1 MNLSYY
7 YMKSVLK
14 TWACCAGCAA
24 LAVASAKA
32 NTTFD
37 ISSGNSALSG
47 YSGPFATVEVS
58 LVDSTH
64 ATVTFTALVGGGY
77 QFLFGGASAV
87 DVNVNAS
94 SFTQSGLSWSQLSGF
109 SAASVSDGGAGNVSS
124 FGNFNQTFSAFDGY
138 THATT
143 TTTFTL
149 TDTSGIWA
157 SSADVLTPNAAGHPV
172 AAHIFIANFPATTN
186 SDAIVT
192 GFATDGGTTSVPDA
206 TATSLLLGAAVSV
219 LGLARRKLS

>member
-14 TWACCAGCAA
+14 TWACCAGCAV

-37 ISSGNSALSG
+37 INSGNSGLSG

-58 LVDSTH
+58 LVDPTH
-64 ATVTFTALVGGGY
+64 ATVTFTGLVGGGY
-77 QFLFGGASAV
+77 QFLFGGAAAV

-94 SFTQSGLSWSQLSGF
+94 TFTQSGLSWSQLVGF
-109 SAASVSDGGAGNVSS
+109 SPAIVSNGGAGNVSS
-124 FGNFNQTFSAFDGY
+124 SGDFNQTFNAFDGY
-138 THATT
+138 THTTT

-149 TDTSGIWA
+149 TDTSGSWA
-157 SSADVLTPNAAGHPV
+157 SSADVLTPNADGNSV
-172 AAHIFIANFPATTN
+172 AAHIYIANFPATV
-186 SDAIVT
+186 DGGAITT
-192 GFATDGGTTSVPDA
+192 GFATDDTTSVPDA
-206 TATSLLLGAAVSV
+206 TATSLLLGATVSA
-219 LGLARRKLS
+219 LGLVRRKLS